1 MNFKNEKFQEEKINS
16 DKTKMLQKF
25 LNKNNYTKNKQ
36 NNMKIYDP
44 IIINNNNLI
53 KFINSTNTP
62 INNNMPTP
70 FINNNF
76 NVINTPSLKN
86 KIELKL
92 YPETDIKK
100 ISFNKN
106 LFPQKIYKNESDD
119 NALIKNISDN
129 NFEINNNNY
138 INNAPNTAKKYT
150 IYTKEDKSDLNDNII
165 NFNNHK
171 YLYINN
177 SKEKNKNKKYKI
189 GKTIKNNDYIDESDN
204 KNQNNNN
211 IYLNSDNINN
221 MNYVNTLNDRTE
233 KLRETLQNINV
244 YDIISEEVGLQS
256 NKYREF
262 NDNDC
267 YEKAKKL
274 NKQFYDNL
282 DINLN
287 EIENILNNL

>member
-62 INNNMPTP
+62 MNNNMPTS

-76 NVINTPSLKN
+76 NVINTPNLKN

-189 GKTIKNNDYIDESDN
+189 GKTIKNNDYIDESHN
-204 KNQNNNN
+204 KAQNNNN

-221 MNYVNTLNDRTE
+221 MNYVNTLNERTE

-256 NKYREF
+256 SKSGEF
-262 NDNDC
+262 NDKDC

-274 NKQFYDNL
+274 NKEFYDNL
-282 DINLN
+282 DINLD